1 MTGRRPARWWRATRA
16 AGIPMIDALAGA
28 VTATDAGALLAMLR
42 PDVVTLVDDGGRE
55 ARSRDALRG
64 ADAAARELRIALA
77 GRELRRVSING
88 DPGLVA
94 LAGER
99 AVATVCASER
109 GGRIAEL
116 WIVRDPA
123 KLANWARH

>member
-1 MTGRRPARWWRATRA
+1 
-16 AGIPMIDALAGA
+16 
-28 VTATDAGALLAMLR
+28 
-42 PDVVTLVDDGGRE
+42 
-55 ARSRDALRG
+55 
-64 ADAAARELRIALA
+64 AARELRIALA

-123 KLANWARH
+123 KLANWDRH